1 VAGPAAAAK
10 KAATRSNAVQL
21 IQARSAEERERVYE
35 CRYRVL
41 VEELGEAPDG
51 TDHGRRRVCG
61 PLDEQGVVLAFAG
74 PDGVPIASLRLN
86 PSAAQVLS
94 PELQSAL
101 MFERF
106 AGFGAAALSF
116 SSCLAVAPAWR
127 GSPALSVLVGGT
139 YKLCRAYGVRFDF
152 VTANPGTLQAYECLG
167 YRRHAAPFTAEG
179 ELRIPLVL
187 LLEDARHLK
196 EIGSPLWR
204 LALAENNPS
213 GTALWFAR
221 AFPDAAAFGIQAG
234 MSDEEVWAYVS
245 RRLNQGPLDAV
256 PLLEGLS
263 REDAKRFVASGTTLR
278 CRAGEAVIQAGSSG
292 HEMFVLLSGHVDG
305 CGPNDPLKLL
315 AQLGPGELFGEIA
328 YLSEVRRSASV
339 VARTDV
345 EVLLLTQSYLQ
356 RVMAEA
362 PAVAARVL
370 FNLSLILCRRLAG
383 AAGPNGARSV
393 G

>member
-1 VAGPAAAAK
+1 
-10 KAATRSNAVQL
+10 
-21 IQARSAEERERVYE
+21 
-35 CRYRVL
+35 
-41 VEELGEAPDG
+41 
-51 TDHGRRRVCG
+51 
-61 PLDEQGVVLAFAG
+61 
-74 PDGVPIASLRLN
+74 
-86 PSAAQVLS
+86 
-94 PELQSAL
+94 
-101 MFERF
+101 
-106 AGFGAAALSF
+106 
-116 SSCLAVAPAWR
+116 
-127 GSPALSVLVGGT
+127 
-139 YKLCRAYGVRFDF
+139 
-152 VTANPGTLQAYECLG
+152 
-167 YRRHAAPFTAEG
+167 
-179 ELRIPLVL
+179 
-187 LLEDARHLK
+187 
-196 EIGSPLWR
+196 
-204 LALAENNPS
+204 
-213 GTALWFAR
+213 
-221 AFPDAAAFGIQAG
+221 

-393 G
+393 GYTIDLLPLCCGATALKPCPHRPGVRLVRFHLFASRNPMRPPTARCYQCSLAPLSEPRGTPLHG